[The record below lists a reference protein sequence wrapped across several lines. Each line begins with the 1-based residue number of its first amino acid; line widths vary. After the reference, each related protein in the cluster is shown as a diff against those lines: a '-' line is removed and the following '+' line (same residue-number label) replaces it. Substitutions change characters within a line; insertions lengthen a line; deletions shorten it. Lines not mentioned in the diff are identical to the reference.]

1 MERKLLVRR
10 RSPRG
15 GRGSEHQALER
26 LQAQLTLGAWCIGG
40 VAGLLAHVGGSDLN
54 PLLGALL
61 GLLLVVLA
69 GICGGGLGF
78 FLHFVMQRRRG
89 KGESPDHSRD
99 QGRDHGPDP
108 VGAVALGSATGAF
121 LGLVAALSLG
131 AWEQAPLIVAVG
143 AGVLSLVFSL
153 AGRLGDTM
161 LRMLVLDSRR
171 ARRDAEQAEQED
183 AAGKDR
189 ERRDQ
194 DLLR

>member
-10 RSPRG
+10 RSAQR
-15 GRGSEHQALER
+15 GRGSEHQAMER

-54 PLLGALL
+54 PLFSALL

-78 FLHFVMQRRRG
+78 ILHYALQRLR
-89 KGESPDHSRD
+89 KSGEPPNQNSD
-99 QGRDHGPDP
+99 QGPEF

-131 AWEQAPLIVAVG
+131 AWEQAPLIVAG
-143 AGVLSLVFSL
+143 SAGVLSLAFTL
-153 AGRLGDTM
+153 TGRLAATM
-161 LRMLVLDSRR
+161 LRMLVLDTRR

-189 ERRDQ
+189 ERRE
-194 DLLR
+194 

>member
-1 MERKLLVRR
+1 M
-10 RSPRG
+10 
-15 GRGSEHQALER
+15 ER

-54 PLLGALL
+54 PLFSALL

-89 KGESPDHSRD
+89 SGEPPD
-99 QGRDHGPDP
+99 QGPGQNSGQDPDF

-143 AGVLSLVFSL
+143 AGALSLVFSL
-153 AGRLGDTM
+153 AGRLADTM

-171 ARRDAEQAEQED
+171 ARRDAEQED

-189 ERRDQ
+189 ERRE
-194 DLLR
+194 